1 MCLCVKKNDT
11 PQYFQSFF
19 KLFKSN
25 IMKKLVNISFF
36 LMVLCPLLT
45 FAQGKFAAYSTQLP
59 TKGFW
64 GQKYKLSASMKTDEL
79 DTHATPILWIDG
91 HNSTK
96 GTTFFKEL
104 GSKPAEGKEWKTYS
118 LEGLI
123 DSNTAKIECGV
134 MAKYNGLFYFD
145 DVTLAIQKSDSTWET
160 VYANNF
166 EQDKWD
172 LKEGSEFLNIS
183 ANTYFIAR
191 LEKKE
196 TNTYLKIEGAGI
208 IHFGNN
214 EARGKFAD
222 VNGVQLYY
230 ETYGEGQPLIV
241 LHHFE
246 DRIESYDV
254 NYPELMKK
262 YRLILVDM
270 RGQNY
275 KTPLSKTDSL
285 TYTAMAADI
294 NQLMEQLKIDS
305 AHFWGVVTGAKVGLL
320 MAKDYPKRVKK
331 LLAYGL
337 FIQTDSTA
345 VSPLMFKRYEE
356 RSKQIDDVFEK
367 RLVAFLISPEA
378 NSMPFSA
385 LTTIKTPVFLVSGDR
400 GSVLKEHTEKIFKS
414 LPNAQMRV
422 LPGGSRGITQTKND
436 AFLSIMEN
444 FFGN

>member
-1 MCLCVKKNDT
+1 VKEHPLSIST
-11 PQYFQSFF
+11 YFHHFF
-19 KLFKSN
+19 KFKKQF
-25 IMKKLVNISFF
+25 IMKKSVNIS
-36 LMVLCPLLT
+36 LLLTVLCPLLT
-45 FAQGKFAAYSTQLP
+45 LAQGKFAAYSTQLP
-59 TKGFW
+59 TKGFL

-79 DTHATPILWIDG
+79 DTYATPIIWIDG
-91 HNSTK
+91 HNSTN

-123 DSNTAKIECGV
+123 DSNTAKIEYGV
-134 MAKYNGLFYFD
+134 SAKYNGLFYFD
-145 DVTLAIQKSDSTWET
+145 DLTLAIQKSDSTWET

-172 LKEGSEFLNIS
+172 LKEGSEFLNIQ
-183 ANTYFIAR
+183 ANTNFIAR
-191 LEKKE
+191 LEKKD
-196 TNTYLKIEGAGI
+196 TNHYLKIEGAGV

-214 EARGKFAD
+214 EAAGKFAD
-222 VNGVQLYY
+222 VNGVRLYY

-254 NYPELMKK
+254 YYPELMKK

-305 AHFWGVVTGAKVGLL
+305 AHFWGIVTGAKVGLL

-331 LLAYGL
+331 LFAYGL

-345 VSPLMFKRYEE
+345 VSPLMFKRYED
-356 RSKQIDDVFEK
+356 RSKKIDDVFQK
-367 RLVAFLISPEA
+367 RLTAFLIPT
-378 NSMPFSA
+378 FR
-385 LTTIKTPVFLVSGDR
+385 TFL
-400 GSVLKEHTEKIFKS
+400 
-414 LPNAQMRV
+414 N
-422 LPGGSRGITQTKND
+422 
-436 AFLSIMEN
+436 
-444 FFGN
+444 